1 MSKKLLTIVM
11 CLAVALATAQTKI
24 KRADK
29 FYKGYSFSEAAKLYD
44 EALADKPNP
53 GAETLMKAG
62 DSHYNIGQKR
72 EALKYYQML
81 YDIQGSTM
89 PQDYFIKYT
98 ESIKASLDYAKA
110 DKVTREYLS
119 AKGDNA
125 LMAKYA
131 LQKKQMDSLAKEKPL
146 YTIKTLD
153 VNSNKSDF
161 GTAFYGQ
168 KIVYA
173 SAKDTTKYDQ
183 KLYNWNQQPFLDL
196 YVAERNVN
204 DGTLLNVQPF
214 LSDAMT
220 KYHDATATFSPDLK
234 TVYYTRNI
242 VKNNKK
248 LVNDKTGTNQ
258 FKIVRGAVSEDGKL
272 GKLEDMQFNDNAY
285 STGHPAV
292 SNDGKWLFFASDMPG
307 GQGGSDIYVAE
318 IDAAGTVGPAKNLG
332 PTVNTPGEEMFPFLS
347 NGMLY
352 FASDGHFGWGGLD
365 VYESKMSGAMSFSEP
380 RNLGAPINSNKDD
393 FALIVDPT
401 DKFGYFSSNREMGK
415 GDDDI
420 YYFTKAPVPC
430 DELVSGKVTD
440 AKSKLPIA
448 GATVSVTDL
457 MDTAITSATTDNNG
471 DYVVTVPC
479 GKTYKIAATKA
490 NHSRE
495 EKQLEIGKKNGNQT
509 KDVNFELT
517 NYDDLITKKGDVEKI
532 TVNPIYFE
540 YDKWNITALA
550 EVELDK
556 VVFAMTKFPNL
567 KIKIESHTD
576 SRGKDAYNM
585 KLSDNRAKSTRDYII
600 SKGIDASRIESAI
613 GYGESRLTNRCKNGV
628 KCSEAEHLANR
639 RSDFIVIDK

>member
-1 MSKKLLTIVM
+1 MKKFYILIACLVISVASAQSKL
-11 CLAVALATAQTKI
+11 
-24 KRADK
+24 KRAEK
-29 FYKGYSFSEAAKLYD
+29 LYKQYSFTEAAKLYD
-44 EALADKPNP
+44 EALAEKENP
-53 GAETLMKAG
+53 GAEILKMAG
-62 DSHYNIGQKR
+62 DSHYNVGQKK

-81 YDIQGSTM
+81 YDIQGSTL
-89 PQDYFIKYT
+89 PADYFIKYS
-98 ESIKASLDYAKA
+98 ESIKASLDYPKA
-110 DKVTREYLS
+110 DKVTKEYLA
-119 AKGDNA
+119 AKGDNSV
-125 LMAKYA
+125 MAKYA

-146 YTIKTLD
+146 YTVKQLD
-153 VNSNKSDF
+153 VNSSKSDF

-168 KIVYA
+168 KIVFA
-173 SAKDTTKYDQ
+173 SAKDTTKYHE

-214 LSDAMT
+214 LPDAMT
-220 KYHDATATFSPDLK
+220 KYHDAAAAFSPDLK
-234 TVYYTRNI
+234 TIYYTRNI

-258 FKIVRGAVSEDGKL
+258 FKIVRGALSEDGKL
-272 GKLEDMQFNDNAY
+272 GKLEDMQFNNNAY

-332 PTVNTPGEEMFPFLS
+332 PMINTAGEEMFPTFN
-347 NGMLY
+347 NGILY
-352 FASDGHFGWGGLD
+352 FSSDGHFGWGGLD
-365 VYESKMSGAMSFSEP
+365 IYESKVTGDWNFQEP

-393 FALIVDPT
+393 FAYLVDSE

-420 YYFTKAPVPC
+420 YFFTKVKPPC
-430 DELVSGKVTD
+430 DELISGKVTN
-440 AKSKLPIA
+440 AKSKLAIA

-457 MDTAITSATTDNNG
+457 MDTAITSATTDGNG

-517 NYDDLITKKGDVEKI
+517 NYDDLITKKGNVEKI

-540 YDKWNITALA
+540 YNKWNITDVAA
-550 EVELDK
+550 VELDK
-556 VVFAMTKFPNL
+556 VVFAMTKFPHL
-567 KIKIESHTD
+567 RIKIESHTD
-576 SRGKDAYNM
+576 SRGKDAYNL

-600 SKGIDASRIESAI
+600 SKGIDVSRIESAI
-613 GYGESRLTNRCKNGV
+613 GYGESRLTNRCRNGV
-628 KCSEAEHLANR
+628 KCTEAEHLANR

>member
-1 MSKKLLTIVM
+1 MKKLLTIVM
-11 CLAVALATAQTKI
+11 CLVVALTTAQTKI

-119 AKGDNA
+119 AKGDNS

-220 KYHDATATFSPDLK
+220 KYHDATAAFSPDLK

-258 FKIVRGAVSEDGKL
+258 FKIVRGTVSEDGKL

-332 PTVNTPGEEMFPFLS
+332 PMVNTPGEEMFPFLS

-365 VYESKMSGAMSFSEP
+365 IYESKMTGAMNFSEP

-430 DELVSGKVTD
+430 DELISGKVTN
-440 AKSKLPIA
+440 AKSKLPI
-448 GATVSVTDL
+448 GEATVSVTDM
-457 MDTAITSATTDNNG
+457 MDTPITSATTDANG

-479 GKTYKIAATKA
+479 GKKYKIAATKA

>member
-1 MSKKLLTIVM
+1 MKKLYTIVL
-11 CLAVALATAQTKI
+11 CLAVAIASAQTKL
-24 KRADK
+24 KRAEK
-29 FYKGYSFSEAAKLYD
+29 LYKEYSFFEAAKLYD
-44 EALADKPNP
+44 EALAGKANP
-53 GAETLMKAG
+53 GADILKMAG
-62 DSHYNIGQKR
+62 DSHYNVGQKR
-72 EALKYYQML
+72 EALKYYQSL
-81 YDIQGSTM
+81 YDVQGSNM
-89 PQDYFIKYT
+89 PGDYFIKYT
-98 ESIKASLDYAKA
+98 ESIKATLDYAKA
-110 DKVTREYLS
+110 DKVTKDYLAS
-119 AKGDNA
+119 KGDNA
-125 LMAKYA
+125 LMSQYA
-131 LQKKQMDSLAKEKPL
+131 TQKRQMDSIAKEKPQ
-146 YTIKTLD
+146 YTVKTLD
-153 VNSNKSDF
+153 INSNKSDF

-183 KLYNWNQQPFLDL
+183 KLYNWNKQPFLDL
-196 YVAERNVN
+196 YVAERNAT
-204 DGTLLNVQPF
+204 DGSLLNVQPF
-214 LSDAMT
+214 LPEAMT
-220 KYHDATATFSPDLK
+220 RYHDAAASFSPDLK
-234 TVYYTRNI
+234 TIYYTRNI

-248 LVNDKTGTNQ
+248 LVNDKMGTNQ
-258 FKIVRGAVSEDGKL
+258 FKIVRGTLSEDGKL
-272 GKLEDMQFNDNAY
+272 GKLEDLHFDSNAY

-292 SNDGKWLFFASDMPG
+292 SPDGKWLFFASDMPG

-332 PTVNTPGEEMFPFLS
+332 PTINTPGEEMFPFFS
-347 NGMLY
+347 NNMLY
-352 FASDGHFGWGGLD
+352 FASNGHFGWGGLD
-365 VYESKMSGAMSFSEP
+365 IYESRMKGDMSFSEP

-393 FALIVDPT
+393 FAYIVDAT

-420 YYFTKAPVPC
+420 YYFTKVPAPC
-430 DELVSGKVTD
+430 DELVSGKVTN
-440 AKSKLPIA
+440 AKSKLPIKD
-448 GATVSVTDL
+448 ATVAVTDL
-457 MDTAITSATTDNNG
+457 MDTPITSATTDGNG

-495 EKQLEIGKKNGNQT
+495 ERQLEVGKKNGNQT
-509 KDVNFELT
+509 KDVNFELA

-540 YDKWNITALA
+540 YDKWSITPLA

-556 VVFAMTKFPNL
+556 VVFAMNKFPNL
-567 KIKIESHTD
+567 RIKIESHTD
-576 SRGKDAYNM
+576 SRGKDSYNL

-628 KCSEAEHLANR
+628 KCTEAEHLANR

>member
-1 MSKKLLTIVM
+1 MKKLFIMML
-11 CLAVALATAQTKI
+11 CLVVAMASAQSKL
-24 KRADK
+24 KRAERL
-29 FYKGYSFSEAAKLYD
+29 YKQYSFSEAAKLYD
-44 EALADKPNP
+44 EALAEKENP
-53 GAETLMKAG
+53 GADILKMAG

-81 YDIQGSTM
+81 YDIQGSTL
-89 PQDYFIKYT
+89 PQDYFIKYS

-110 DKVTREYLS
+110 DKVTKDYLS
-119 AKGDNA
+119 SKGDNA
-125 LMAKYA
+125 LMSKYGI
-131 LQKKQMDSLAKEKPL
+131 QKKQMDSLSKEKPL
-146 YTIKTLD
+146 YTIKILD
-153 VNSNKSDF
+153 VNSSKSDF

-173 SAKDTTKYDQ
+173 SAKDTTKYNQ

-204 DGTLLNVQPF
+204 DGTLINVQPF
-214 LSDAMT
+214 LSDAMSR
-220 KYHDATATFSPDLK
+220 YHDAAASFSPDLK

-242 VKNNKK
+242 LKNNKK

-258 FKIVRGAVSEDGKL
+258 FKIVRGSLSEDGKL
-272 GKLEDMQFNDNAY
+272 GKLENMQFNNDAY
-285 STGHPAV
+285 STGHPSV
-292 SNDGKWLFFASDMPG
+292 SPDGKWLFFASDMPG

-332 PTVNTPGEEMFPFLS
+332 PMINTPGEEMFPSF
-347 NGMLY
+347 NNNTLY

-365 VYESKMSGAMSFSEP
+365 IYESKMSGDWKFSEP
-380 RNLGAPINSNKDD
+380 RNLGAPMNSNKDD
-393 FALIVDPT
+393 FAYIVDPT

-420 YYFTKAPVPC
+420 YYFTKVQPPC
-430 DELVSGKVTD
+430 DELVSGKVTN
-440 AKSKLPIA
+440 AKSKLPI
-448 GATVSVTDL
+448 GQATVSVTDL
-457 MDTAITSATTDNNG
+457 MDTPITSATTDANG

-495 EKQLEIGKKNGNQT
+495 ERQLEIGKKNGNQT

-517 NYDDLITKKGDVEKI
+517 NYDDLITKKGNVEKI

-540 YDKWNITALA
+540 YDKWAITPLA

-556 VVFAMTKFPNL
+556 VVFAMTKFPHL

-576 SRGKDAYNM
+576 SRGKDAYNL

-628 KCSEAEHLANR
+628 KCTEAEHLANR